1 MLSRLFS
8 LSRYIIGIAVLG
20 SFVAAVI
27 LMVYGAAELVT
38 VTISAFAEGTFSS
51 KGAKTLALTYI
62 EIVDLFLLATVF
74 YIIALGLYELF
85 IDTNIVVPPW
95 LEIRTLDDLKNKL
108 TSVVVVVMG
117 VLFLGQVVTWDG
129 QRDLLGYGVAIGAV
143 IIALTFFLRQQTN
156 KK

>member
-1 MLSRLFS
+1 MISRLFS
-8 LSRYIIGIAVLG
+8 LSRYLIGIAVLG

-27 LMVYGAAELVT
+27 LMLYGAAELVT
-38 VTISAFAEGTFSS
+38 VTVAAFAEGTFSS

-85 IDTNIVVPPW
+85 IDTTITVPQW

-129 QRDLLGYGVAIGAV
+129 ERELLGYGVAVAAV
-143 IIALTFFLRQQTN
+143 IIALTFFLRQQT

>member
-8 LSRYIIGIAVLG
+8 LSRYFIAIAVLG

-27 LMVYGAAELVT
+27 LLIYGAAELFTVT
-38 VTISAFAEGTFSS
+38 VAAFAAGTFSS

-85 IDTNIVVPPW
+85 IDTNILP
-95 LEIRTLDDLKNKL
+95 T
-108 TSVVVVVMG
+108 
-117 VLFLGQVVTWDG
+117 
-129 QRDLLGYGVAIGAV
+129 
-143 IIALTFFLRQQTN
+143 
-156 KK
+156 

>member
-1 MLSRLFS
+1 MISRLFS
-8 LSRYIIGIAVLG
+8 LSRYLIGIAVLG

-27 LMVYGAAELVT
+27 LMLYGAAELVT
-38 VTISAFAEGTFSS
+38 VTVIAFAEGTFSS
-51 KGAKTLALTYI
+51 KGAKTLALSYI

-85 IDTNIVVPPW
+85 IDNSITVPQW

-129 QRDLLGYGVAIGAV
+129 QRELLGYGVAVAAV
-143 IIALTFFLRQQTN
+143 IIALTFFLRQQT